1 MFEVNIKVDPQNSSD
16 MQHALEVILNQ
27 PCISRFKETYYN
39 KSSYLT
45 GNLAGNSRNNQELID
60 QIKKLEKEIQM
71 HQKENEKNQKLLSD
85 KDAEI
90 EKLQQSLE
98 EQTKKIDEENKK
110 NNELESGRV
119 KALDE
124 KVKIEEESK
133 KQLETLKKEYN
144 KNLTDKDKEISRLKK
159 MLESYSVS
167 FGSDDPSEKIYFE
180 VSENGTL
187 EESMISSDSLYCASK
202 SGSIYKFTINTD
214 DGPIIKAISDVNR
227 YLIPY
232 CDIQN
237 QIEGANTILILSIG
251 EAKLIG
257 GSFQVEKKAVISL
270 TKQ

>member
-1 MFEVNIKVDPQNSSD
+1 MFEVNIKVEPQNSSD
-16 MQHALEVILNQ
+16 MQRALEFILDQ
-27 PCISRFKETYYN
+27 PCMSKFKEIYDN

-60 QIKKLEKEIQM
+60 KIKELEK
-71 HQKENEKNQKLLSD
+71 
-85 KDAEI
+85 
-90 EKLQQSLE
+90 
-98 EQTKKIDEENKK
+98 
-110 NNELESGRV
+110 
-119 KALDE
+119 
-124 KVKIEEESK
+124 KIEEEAKS
-133 KQLETLKKEYN
+133 QLETLKKEYN
-144 KNLTDKDKEISRLKK
+144 KNLTDKDKEISRLRK

-167 FGSDDPSEKIYFE
+167 FGSDDHSEKIYFE

-187 EESMISSDSLYCASK
+187 EESMISSDSLYWASK

-214 DGPIIKAISDVNR
+214 DGPMIKAISDVNR

-270 TKQ
+270 IKQ

>member
-1 MFEVNIKVDPQNSSD
+1 MFEVNIKVEPQNSSD
-16 MQHALEVILNQ
+16 MQRALEFILDQ
-27 PCISRFKETYYN
+27 PCMSKFKEIYDN

-60 QIKKLEKEIQM
+60 KIKELEK
-71 HQKENEKNQKLLSD
+71 K
-85 KDAEI
+85 
-90 EKLQQSLE
+90 
-98 EQTKKIDEENKK
+98 
-110 NNELESGRV
+110 
-119 KALDE
+119 
-124 KVKIEEESK
+124 
-133 KQLETLKKEYN
+133 
-144 KNLTDKDKEISRLKK
+144 ISRLKK

-167 FGSDDPSEKIYFE
+167 FGSDDHSEKIYFE

-187 EESMISSDSLYCASK
+187 EESMISSDSLYWASK
-202 SGSIYKFTINTD
+202 SGSIYTD
-214 DGPIIKAISDVNR
+214 DGPMIKAISDVNR

-270 TKQ
+270 IKQ

>member
-16 MQHALEVILNQ
+16 MQHALEFILNH
-27 PCISRFKETYYN
+27 PCMSRFKETYYN

-98 EQTKKIDEENKK
+98 EQTKKFDEEN
-110 NNELESGRV
+110 
-119 KALDE
+119 
-124 KVKIEEESK
+124 K

-187 EESMISSDSLYCASK
+187 EESMISSDSLYWASK

>member
-1 MFEVNIKVDPQNSSD
+1 MKKSPKTVRNI
-16 MQHALEVILNQ
+16 
-27 PCISRFKETYYN
+27 
-39 KSSYLT
+39 
-45 GNLAGNSRNNQELID
+45 
-60 QIKKLEKEIQM
+60 
-71 HQKENEKNQKLLSD
+71 
-85 KDAEI
+85 
-90 EKLQQSLE
+90 
-98 EQTKKIDEENKK
+98 
-110 NNELESGRV
+110 
-119 KALDE
+119 
-124 KVKIEEESK
+124 
-133 KQLETLKKEYN
+133 KKEYN

-187 EESMISSDSLYCASK
+187 EESMISSDSLYWASK

-257 GSFQVEKKAVISL
+257 DHFK
-270 TKQ
+270 

>member
-1 MFEVNIKVDPQNSSD
+1 MFEVNIKVEPQNSSD
-16 MQHALEVILNQ
+16 MQRALEFILDQ
-27 PCISRFKETYYN
+27 PCMSKFKEIYDN

-60 QIKKLEKEIQM
+60 KIK
-71 HQKENEKNQKLLSD
+71 
-85 KDAEI
+85 
-90 EKLQQSLE
+90 
-98 EQTKKIDEENKK
+98 
-110 NNELESGRV
+110 ELE
-119 KALDE
+119 
-124 KVKIEEESK
+124 
-133 KQLETLKKEYN
+133 
-144 KNLTDKDKEISRLKK
+144 KEISRLKK

-167 FGSDDPSEKIYFE
+167 FGSDDHSEKIYFE

-187 EESMISSDSLYCASK
+187 EESMISSESLYWASK

-214 DGPIIKAISDVNR
+214 DGPMIKAISDVNR

-270 TKQ
+270 IKQ

>member
-1 MFEVNIKVDPQNSSD
+1 MKKSPKTVRNI
-16 MQHALEVILNQ
+16 
-27 PCISRFKETYYN
+27 
-39 KSSYLT
+39 
-45 GNLAGNSRNNQELID
+45 
-60 QIKKLEKEIQM
+60 
-71 HQKENEKNQKLLSD
+71 
-85 KDAEI
+85 
-90 EKLQQSLE
+90 
-98 EQTKKIDEENKK
+98 
-110 NNELESGRV
+110 
-119 KALDE
+119 
-124 KVKIEEESK
+124 
-133 KQLETLKKEYN
+133 KKEYN

>member
-1 MFEVNIKVDPQNSSD
+1 MSK
-16 MQHALEVILNQ
+16 
-27 PCISRFKETYYN
+27 FKEIYDN

-60 QIKKLEKEIQM
+60 KIK
-71 HQKENEKNQKLLSD
+71 
-85 KDAEI
+85 
-90 EKLQQSLE
+90 
-98 EQTKKIDEENKK
+98 
-110 NNELESGRV
+110 ELE
-119 KALDE
+119 
-124 KVKIEEESK
+124 
-133 KQLETLKKEYN
+133 
-144 KNLTDKDKEISRLKK
+144 KEISRLKK

-167 FGSDDPSEKIYFE
+167 FGSDDHSEKIYLE

-187 EESMISSDSLYCASK
+187 EESMISSDSLYWASK
-202 SGSIYKFTINTD
+202 SGSIYKFT
-214 DGPIIKAISDVNR
+214 AISDVNR

-270 TKQ
+270 IKQ